1 MRQEHIFKPVWDR
14 ESKILILGT
23 FPSVASRQ
31 SGFYYGNPKNRFW
44 DVMAKLTGSPVP
56 RTIREKKDFLLRNR
70 IAVWDVIQSCEIE
83 GSSDGSI
90 KNVIP
95 NDIGALLSKSRINRI
110 FANGKKAASLYNRYI
125 LPVTG
130 REITELPSTS
140 PANARYNNEK
150 LYEAWSV
157 ILKEE
162 EK

>member
-1 MRQEHIFKPVWDR
+1 M
-14 ESKILILGT
+14 
-23 FPSVASRQ
+23 
-31 SGFYYGNPKNRFW
+31 
-44 DVMAKLTGSPVP
+44 
-56 RTIREKKDFLLRNR
+56 
-70 IAVWDVIQSCEIE
+70 
-83 GSSDGSI
+83 
-90 KNVIP
+90 IP

>member
-31 SGFYYGNPKNRFW
+31 SGFYYGHPKNRFW